1 MNKVFLAV
9 LLATALAA
17 IEGTIVATA
26 IPSITADLSGVELI
40 SWIYS
45 AYLLA
50 SAIATILFGKLADIF
65 GRKKMIIIG
74 IGIFVTGSLL
84 AGVSQSMVQLII
96 FRAIQGIGA
105 GSILPITL
113 TIVGELF
120 PTEKARAKGQ
130 GYISMIWGVAGVI
143 GPLLGGYLV
152 DQLSWHYIFLLNVPF
167 GLSALFLIAR
177 YYDEKVHKKKHHID
191 YLGAVIFS
199 ITVVTF
205 LLSIIKGSNTGIWGS
220 NEQIAYYAISLIGL
234 FLFIRVELRA
244 KEPIIPL
251 TLFKN
256 RRLMTVNGLTFM
268 MMSIVISVSVYIP
281 IYGQSILG
289 NSATQAGLLIAPLTV
304 MWTVSSV
311 LVGTL
316 VGRFPNKV
324 IIQAGTLLLVIGT
337 TMLAFLTTDSSYVY
351 VGISTAVLG
360 AGMGLIAPLII
371 LTVQA
376 AAKPDEVG
384 ISIGLNSFTNTFS
397 QSLGAAFFG
406 VLFNIM
412 TSQPLRDLDKGEIQ
426 LNGSFDHQLFK
437 KAEMNDLLHIIT
449 SGVQVVYIGAAVF
462 AVIAFLLA
470 TMLQKNKVRH

>member
-65 GRKKMIIIG
+65 GRKRMIIIG

-84 AGVSQSMVQLII
+84 AGLSQSMVQLII

-205 LLSIIKGSNTGIWGS
+205 LLSIIKGSNIGIWAS
-220 NEQIAYYAISLIGL
+220 NEQIAYYIISLIG
-234 FLFIRVELRA
+234 FVLFIRVELRA

-311 LVGTL
+311 LVGTF

-324 IIQAGTLLLVIGT
+324 IIQAGTLFLVLGT
-337 TMLAFLTTDSSYVY
+337 LMLAFLTVDSTYVY
-351 VGISTAVLG
+351 VGISTALLG

-426 LNGSFDHQLFK
+426 LNGSFDHQLFT

-470 TMLQKNKVRH
+470 TMLQKNKVRQ